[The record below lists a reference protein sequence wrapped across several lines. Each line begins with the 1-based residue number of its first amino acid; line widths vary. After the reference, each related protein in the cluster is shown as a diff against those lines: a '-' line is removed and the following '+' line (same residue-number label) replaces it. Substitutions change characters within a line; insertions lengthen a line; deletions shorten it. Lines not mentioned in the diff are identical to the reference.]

1 VKRLAILD
9 ALAQQ
14 AAWWWAV
21 LLAARGHAGLAAA
34 LPIAVVAAH
43 LALRPEARAPLL
55 AAPIGAAL
63 YGFATDGLL
72 VSLGLLGFPGGGA
85 PPAFMVALW
94 AVFGA
99 ALTASLRSLA
109 SWRAWAVALV
119 AAIAGP
125 LAYRGGAALGALGLP
140 AGDAAGMAAVAV
152 QWAVG
157 LPLLAAVARRAAA
170 SAPGRPC
177 AHPGGP

>member
-1 VKRLAILD
+1 MRRLAILD
-9 ALAQQ
+9 AVAQQ

-21 LLAARGHAGLAAA
+21 LLAGRGHAGLAAA
-34 LPIAVVAAH
+34 LPVAVVAAH
-43 LALRPEARAPLL
+43 LGLRPEARAPLL
-55 AAPIGAAL
+55 AALIGAAL

-72 VSLGLLGFPGGGA
+72 ASLGLLGFPGGPA
-85 PPAFMVALW
+85 PPAWMAALW

-119 AAIAGP
+119 AAVAGP
-125 LAYRGGAALGALGLP
+125 LAYRGGAALGALEFP
-140 AGDAAGMAAVAV
+140 AGAAAGMAAVAV

-157 LPLLAAVARRAAA
+157 LPLLASVARRGAAA
-170 SAPGRPC
+170 APGRPC
-177 AHPGGP
+177 PRPGGP

>member
-1 VKRLAILD
+1 MKRLAILD
-9 ALAQQ
+9 AVAQQ

-21 LLAARGHAGLAAA
+21 LLAARGHAGLAAV
-34 LPIAVVAAH
+34 LPVAAVAAH

-55 AAPIGAAL
+55 AAPIAAAL

-72 VSLGLLGFPGGGA
+72 VALGLLGFPGGGA
-85 PPAFMVALW
+85 PPAWMAALW

-119 AAIAGP
+119 AAVAGP
-125 LAYRGGAALGALGLP
+125 LAYRGGAALGALELP

-170 SAPGRPC
+170 AVPGRPC